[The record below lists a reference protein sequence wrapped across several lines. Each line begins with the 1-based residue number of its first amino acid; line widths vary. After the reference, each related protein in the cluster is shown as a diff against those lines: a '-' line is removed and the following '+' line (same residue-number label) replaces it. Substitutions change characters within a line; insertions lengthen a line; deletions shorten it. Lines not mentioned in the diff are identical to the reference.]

1 MGCGVQQNLCA
12 CLCLCWCVGYFAF
25 LFQLW
30 YHHGGRAQLAKSAAR
45 EVLKTLREV
54 DYATIVSFSTGAESA
69 TVSMVPM
76 TAANKQ
82 TLK

>member
-1 MGCGVQQNLCA
+1 MCA
-12 CLCLCWCVGYFAF
+12 CLCLCSCVGYFASS
-25 LFQLW
+25 LFQLG
-30 YHHGGRAQLAKSAAR
+30 YARGGRAQLAKSAAR